1 MLLYIRLLSESFS
14 FALNALRNNK
24 LRTLLSLLGVTIGI
38 FSIIAVL
45 AAVDSMDKKI
55 KEDLSDMDM
64 NTIYLMNFSF
74 GPSEVPRWKRDQFP
88 KVTYEEFE
96 FLKKSVPSIDKISFN
111 FFARNESV
119 KFESKTVN
127 SIRVKPSTEDFF
139 DIEPIKIE
147 TGRLFNA
154 AESNS
159 GSPVIVIGNEVAKG
173 LFDTSDPIGKKIR
186 LYGQKLTVIGV
197 LKKQGQGMFGDSND
211 VGVFFPVNF
220 LRRMYGDDNDAL
232 RAAIL
237 IKPEKGIDIE
247 EFKAEVSQKLR
258 VHRGVKTGEIDN
270 FFMNVLSGF
279 TDFIDNIVG
288 QMNAIGWGISAFSL
302 LVGGFGLCGIPEN
315 LISALRDKGSNGLTV
330 VSNNAGVDDFGL
342 GLLLRTRQI
351 KRMISSYVGENKE
364 FERQL
369 LSGELEVEL
378 IPQGTLAERCRAAG
392 AGIPAFFTPAGVGTE
407 VAEGKEVRVFDGK
420 TYLLEHAFQS
430 DFALVKAWKGDRY
443 GNLIFKD
450 TARNFNPMMAMAG
463 KITIAEVEELVP
475 LGQLDPNEVHV
486 AGIFVHRIFQGSNYE
501 KRIEQRTVRPKS

>member
-1 MLLYIRLLSESFS
+1 MLLYLRLLSESFS
-14 FALNALRNNK
+14 FAINALRNNK

-74 GPSEVPRWKRDQFP
+74 GPSEVPRWKREQFP
-88 KVTYEEFE
+88 KVTYDEFE
-96 FLKKSVPSIDKISFN
+96 FLKKSIPSIEKISFN

-154 AESNS
+154 SESNS
-159 GSPVIVIGNEVAKG
+159 GSPVIVIGSEVANG
-173 LFDTSDPIGKKIR
+173 LFENTDPIGKKIR

-211 VGVFFPVNF
+211 VAVFFPVNF
-220 LRRMYGDDNDAL
+220 LRRMYGDENDAL

-247 EFKAEVSQKLR
+247 EFKAELAQKLR
-258 VHRGVKTGEIDN
+258 THRGVKTGEIDN

-302 LVGGFGLCGIPEN
+302 LVGGFGIANIMFVSVKERTN
-315 LISALRDKGSNGLTV
+315 LIGIQKALGAKNKFILFQFLFEAVILSLIGGLIGMFLVWIIALILSNTLDFEFVLSTANMLLGSGL
-330 VSNNAGVDDFGL
+330 AAFIGL
-342 GLLLRTRQI
+342 I
-351 KRMISSYVGENKE
+351 
-364 FERQL
+364 
-369 LSGELEVEL
+369 
-378 IPQGTLAERCRAAG
+378 
-392 AGIPAFFTPAGVGTE
+392 AGIIPAISAS
-407 VAEGKEVRVFDGK
+407 K
-420 TYLLEHAFQS
+420 
-430 DFALVKAWKGDRY
+430 
-443 GNLIFKD
+443 
-450 TARNFNPMMAMAG
+450 
-463 KITIAEVEELVP
+463 
-475 LGQLDPNEVHV
+475 LDPVE
-486 AGIFVHRIFQGSNYE
+486 AIRSGM
-501 KRIEQRTVRPKS
+501 

>member
-1 MLLYIRLLSESFS
+1 MLLYLRLLSESFS
-14 FALNALRNNK
+14 FAINALRNNK

-74 GPSEVPRWKRDQFP
+74 GPSEVPRWKREQFP
-88 KVTYEEFE
+88 KVTYDEFE
-96 FLKKSVPSIDKISFN
+96 FLKKSIPSIDKISFN

-159 GSPVIVIGNEVAKG
+159 GSPVIVIGSEVANG
-173 LFDTSDPIGKKIR
+173 LFENTDPIGKKIR

-211 VGVFFPVNF
+211 VAVFFPVNF
-220 LRRMYGDDNDAL
+220 LRRMYGDENDAL

-247 EFKAEVSQKLR
+247 EFKAELAQKLR

-302 LVGGFGLCGIPEN
+302 LVGGFGIANIMFVSVKERTN
-315 LISALRDKGSNGLTV
+315 LIGIQKALGAKNKFILFQFLFEAVILSLIGGLIGMFLVWIIALILSSTLDFEFVLSTANMLLGSGLAAFIGLIAGIIPAISASKLDPVEALR
-330 VSNNAGVDDFGL
+330 
-342 GLLLRTRQI
+342 
-351 KRMISSYVGENKE
+351 
-364 FERQL
+364 
-369 LSGELEVEL
+369 
-378 IPQGTLAERCRAAG
+378 
-392 AGIPAFFTPAGVGTE
+392 
-407 VAEGKEVRVFDGK
+407 
-420 TYLLEHAFQS
+420 
-430 DFALVKAWKGDRY
+430 
-443 GNLIFKD
+443 
-450 TARNFNPMMAMAG
+450 
-463 KITIAEVEELVP
+463 
-475 LGQLDPNEVHV
+475 
-486 AGIFVHRIFQGSNYE
+486 YE
-501 KRIEQRTVRPKS
+501 

>member
-1 MLLYIRLLSESFS
+1 MAQLVTFYRFNLLILYSSLYMLLYLRLLSESFS
-14 FALNALRNNK
+14 FAINALRNNK

-74 GPSEVPRWKRDQFP
+74 GPSEVPRWKREQFP
-88 KVTYEEFE
+88 KVTYDEFE
-96 FLKKSVPSIDKISFN
+96 FLKKSIPSIDKISFN

-154 AESNS
+154 SESNS
-159 GSPVIVIGNEVAKG
+159 GSPVIVIGSEVANG
-173 LFDTSDPIGKKIR
+173 LFENTDPIGKKIR

-211 VGVFFPVNF
+211 VAVFFPVNF
-220 LRRMYGDDNDAL
+220 LRRMYGDENDAL

-247 EFKAEVSQKLR
+247 EFKAELAQKLR

-302 LVGGFGLCGIPEN
+302 LVGGFGIANIMFVSVKERTN
-315 LISALRDKGSNGLTV
+315 LIGIQKALGAKNKFILFQFLFEAVILSLIGGLIGMFLVWIIALILSNTLDFEFVLSASNMLLGSGL
-330 VSNNAGVDDFGL
+330 AAFIGL
-342 GLLLRTRQI
+342 I
-351 KRMISSYVGENKE
+351 
-364 FERQL
+364 
-369 LSGELEVEL
+369 
-378 IPQGTLAERCRAAG
+378 
-392 AGIPAFFTPAGVGTE
+392 AGIIPAISAS
-407 VAEGKEVRVFDGK
+407 K
-420 TYLLEHAFQS
+420 
-430 DFALVKAWKGDRY
+430 
-443 GNLIFKD
+443 
-450 TARNFNPMMAMAG
+450 
-463 KITIAEVEELVP
+463 
-475 LGQLDPNEVHV
+475 LDPVE
-486 AGIFVHRIFQGSNYE
+486 AIRSGM
-501 KRIEQRTVRPKS
+501 

>member
-1 MLLYIRLLSESFS
+1 MPQKRLILFWGIFMAQLVTFYRFNLLILYSSLFMLLYLRLLSESFS
-14 FALNALRNNK
+14 FAINALRNNK

-64 NTIYLMNFSF
+64 NTVYLMNFSF
-74 GPSEVPRWKRDQFP
+74 GPSEVPRWKREQFP
-88 KVTYEEFE
+88 KVTYDEFE
-96 FLKKSVPSIDKISFN
+96 FLKKSIPSIDKISFN

-154 AESNS
+154 SESNS
-159 GSPVIVIGNEVAKG
+159 GSPVIVIGSEVANG
-173 LFDTSDPIGKKIR
+173 LFENTDPIGKKIR

-211 VGVFFPVNF
+211 VAVFFPVNF
-220 LRRMYGDDNDAL
+220 LRRMYGDENDAL

-247 EFKAEVSQKLR
+247 EFKAELAQKLR
-258 VHRGVKTGEIDN
+258 THRGVKTGEIDN

-302 LVGGFGLCGIPEN
+302 LVGGFGIANIMFVSVKERTN
-315 LISALRDKGSNGLTV
+315 LIGIQKALGAKNKFILFQFLFEAVILSLIGGLIGMFLVWVIAIILSSTLDFEFVLSASNMLLGSGL
-330 VSNNAGVDDFGL
+330 AAFIGL
-342 GLLLRTRQI
+342 I
-351 KRMISSYVGENKE
+351 
-364 FERQL
+364 
-369 LSGELEVEL
+369 
-378 IPQGTLAERCRAAG
+378 
-392 AGIPAFFTPAGVGTE
+392 AGIIPAISAS
-407 VAEGKEVRVFDGK
+407 K
-420 TYLLEHAFQS
+420 
-430 DFALVKAWKGDRY
+430 
-443 GNLIFKD
+443 
-450 TARNFNPMMAMAG
+450 
-463 KITIAEVEELVP
+463 
-475 LGQLDPNEVHV
+475 LDPVE
-486 AGIFVHRIFQGSNYE
+486 AIRSGM
-501 KRIEQRTVRPKS
+501 

>member
-1 MLLYIRLLSESFS
+1 MLLYLRLLSESFS
-14 FALNALRNNK
+14 FAINALRNNK

-64 NTIYLMNFSF
+64 NTVYLMNFSF
-74 GPSEVPRWKRDQFP
+74 GPSEVPRWKREQFP
-88 KVTYEEFE
+88 KVTYDEFE
-96 FLKKSVPSIDKISFN
+96 FLKKSIPSIDKISFN

-159 GSPVIVIGNEVAKG
+159 GSPVIVIGSEVANG
-173 LFDTSDPIGKKIR
+173 LFENTDPIGKKIR

-211 VGVFFPVNF
+211 VAVFFPVNF
-220 LRRMYGDDNDAL
+220 LRRMYGDENDAL

-247 EFKAEVSQKLR
+247 EFKAELSQKMR

-288 QMNAIGWGISAFSL
+288 QMNAIGWAISAFSL
-302 LVGGFGLCGIPEN
+302 LVGGFGIANIMFVSVKERTN
-315 LISALRDKGSNGLTV
+315 LIGIQKALGAKNKFILFQFLFEAVILSLIGGLIGMFLVWIIALILSSTLDFEFVLSTSNMLLGSGL
-330 VSNNAGVDDFGL
+330 AAFIGL
-342 GLLLRTRQI
+342 I
-351 KRMISSYVGENKE
+351 
-364 FERQL
+364 
-369 LSGELEVEL
+369 
-378 IPQGTLAERCRAAG
+378 
-392 AGIPAFFTPAGVGTE
+392 AGIIPAISAS
-407 VAEGKEVRVFDGK
+407 K
-420 TYLLEHAFQS
+420 
-430 DFALVKAWKGDRY
+430 
-443 GNLIFKD
+443 
-450 TARNFNPMMAMAG
+450 
-463 KITIAEVEELVP
+463 
-475 LGQLDPNEVHV
+475 LDPVE
-486 AGIFVHRIFQGSNYE
+486 AIRSGM
-501 KRIEQRTVRPKS
+501 